1 MDVRPRRQ
9 SWISRSR
16 QCSARLRGSFE
27 RVPAAGR
34 QVDAG
39 PAGYLLALD
48 DGRIPTLGVERKAT
62 MKRPIGAALG
72 CGLLL
77 LSGLPAAAQSTPN
90 TAMNA
95 PDQVAWQIFIQVNT
109 RAGGSNATF
118 ETWASDTDTF
128 QPN

>member
-1 MDVRPRRQ
+1 
-9 SWISRSR
+9 
-16 QCSARLRGSFE
+16 
-27 RVPAAGR
+27 
-34 QVDAG
+34 
-39 PAGYLLALD
+39 
-48 DGRIPTLGVERKAT
+48 

-128 QPN
+128 QPNRSFRSRQQRPYCGGRFCQRSRARACRKAVDCFPLFPPA